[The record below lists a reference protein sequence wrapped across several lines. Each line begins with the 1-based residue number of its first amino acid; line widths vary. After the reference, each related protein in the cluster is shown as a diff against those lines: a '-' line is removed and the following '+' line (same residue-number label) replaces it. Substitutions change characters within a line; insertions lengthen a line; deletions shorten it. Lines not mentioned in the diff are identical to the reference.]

1 MSIFQRFMR
10 RDSTAIVKAMHAR
23 AVIVR
28 TPGAPAEVE
37 EIVLDPPGPG
47 EVLVRIVA
55 TGVCHTDLTAQRGQF
70 TREFPLVLGHEAA
83 GVVEAVGDGVIRPR
97 VGDSVVMTWRAPCGA
112 CDHCLAGRPV
122 YCAKPAVSGPRMKTK
137 DGALLGRVLGLGTFA
152 SHVVVAA
159 AQAVPVPAD
168 LKPEATCLIGCAVAT
183 GVGAALFAA
192 RVEPGASVAVFGCGA
207 VGLSVIQGAR
217 LCHAGR
223 IIAVDVAADK
233 LETARHFGATDAV
246 DGRAGD
252 PAKRIRELCGG
263 VRYAF
268 EAVGIPAAL
277 EQAVASLELGGTC
290 VLIGVPVPGMSFSL
304 PMNRF
309 FFGRATLTTT
319 FGGDALPARDFP
331 RFCAWY
337 RSGALDLDG
346 LVTRVAPLEEA
357 GAALGALERG
367 EAIRTILRP

>member
-1 MSIFQRFMR
+1 M
-10 RDSTAIVKAMHAR
+10 R

-28 TPGAPAEVE
+28 SPGAPAEVE
-37 EIVLDPPGPG
+37 EVLLDPPGPG

-70 TREFPLVLGHEAA
+70 TREFPLVLGHEGA
-83 GVVEAVGDGVIRPR
+83 GVVEALGEGVSRPR
-97 VGDSVVMTWRAPCGA
+97 VGDTVVLTWRAPCGA
-112 CDHCLAGRPV
+112 CDPCQAGRPV
-122 YCAKPAVSGPRMKTK
+122 FCSRPAVAGPRMRTK
-137 DGALLGRVLGLGTFA
+137 EGAPLGRVLGLGTFA

-159 AQAVPVPAD
+159 AQAVPVPPD
-168 LKPEATCLIGCAVAT
+168 LRPEATCLIGCAVAT
-183 GVGAALFAA
+183 GAGAALFAA
-192 RVEPGASVAVFGCGA
+192 RVEPGASVAVYGCGA
-207 VGLSVIQGAR
+207 IGLSVIQGAR

-223 IIAVDVAADK
+223 IIAVDIAPDK
-233 LETARHFGATDAV
+233 LETARRFGATDAV
-246 DGRAGD
+246 DARVGD

-268 EAVGIPAAL
+268 EAVGIPATL

-290 VLIGVPVPGMSFSL
+290 MLIGVPVAGMNVSL
-304 PMNRF
+304 PMTRF
-309 FFGRATLTTT
+309 FFNRATLTTT

-337 RSGALDLDG
+337 RDGSLDLDG

-367 EAIRTILRP
+367 EAIRTVLRP